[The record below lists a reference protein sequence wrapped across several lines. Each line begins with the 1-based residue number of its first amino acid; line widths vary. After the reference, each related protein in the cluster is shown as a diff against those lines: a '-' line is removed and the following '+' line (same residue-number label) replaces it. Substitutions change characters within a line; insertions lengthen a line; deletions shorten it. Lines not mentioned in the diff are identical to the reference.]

1 MEHINALH
9 GQNTEFLM
17 LNLTL
22 LAVTTTCELEQ
33 ELYEWHCDAWSR
45 IFF

>member
-1 MEHINALH
+1 MEHKNALH

-22 LAVTTTCELEQ
+22 LVVTTMCELEQ
-33 ELYEWHCDAWSR
+33 ELHE
-45 IFF
+45 

>member
-1 MEHINALH
+1 MENINALH

-22 LAVTTTCELEQ
+22 FVVTTVCELEQ
-33 ELYEWHCDAWSR
+33 ELHE
-45 IFF
+45 